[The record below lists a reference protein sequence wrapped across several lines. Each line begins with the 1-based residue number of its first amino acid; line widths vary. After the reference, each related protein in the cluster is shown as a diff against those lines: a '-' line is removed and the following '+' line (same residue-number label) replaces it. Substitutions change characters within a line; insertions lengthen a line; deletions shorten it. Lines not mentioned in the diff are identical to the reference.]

1 MPFQLKTKPT
11 PAPPRPPQILVV
23 DDARKVRVIAQQ
35 ALAAY
40 VCEVT
45 EAANGYNALF
55 QMEKSLPDL
64 ILLDVSMPVMGGLEM
79 LTLLRSNAA
88 LAAIPVI
95 ILASPA
101 DHGVMAQLTALGTAG
116 TVMKPF
122 TPAALVAHVQRTL
135 RLAPVKGA

>member
-1 MPFQLKTKPT
+1 
-11 PAPPRPPQILVV
+11 
-23 DDARKVRVIAQQ
+23 VIAQQ